1 MSVPSNKI
9 AVIAGVGNSTGTGG
23 ATARE
28 FANAG
33 YSVALISRNPEELKK
48 LAEEINNSKLGGTA
62 APFPVNS
69 YNAEDLK
76 GAFKSIKEQWL
87 NGQIRVAV
95 WNAAQWSW
103 KGFLDIT
110 EEDIQKSIEANIV
123 GPFAFSREV
132 ISTFKGLDIQPENGA
147 RGTLIFT
154 SATAAWRGNTHTS
167 AFAAGKH
174 AQRALAQSLNKE
186 FGKDN
191 IHVANAIIDGVIVT
205 DVTTSRFPGDTSED
219 KRLRP
224 ASIAKSYLY
233 LVQQD
238 RSAWTFE
245 LDLRPAHEKW

>member
-9 AVIAGVGNSTGTGG
+9 AVVAGIGNSTGTGG

-48 LAEEINNSKLGGTA
+48 LAEEINNSKLGRTA

-69 YNAEDLK
+69 YKAEDLK
-76 GAFKSIKEQWL
+76 GVFKTIKEHWP

-95 WNAAQWSW
+95 WNAAEWIW
-103 KGFLDIT
+103 KGFLDVT
-110 EEDIQKSIEANIV
+110 EEDIQKSIEVNIV
-123 GPFAFSREV
+123 GPFAFSREI
-132 ISTFKGLDIQPENGA
+132 ISTFKELDIQPENGA

-154 SATAAWRGNTHTS
+154 STSEAWRGNTHTS

-191 IHVANAIIDGVIVT
+191 IHVANAIIDGIIVT
-205 DVTTSRFPGDTSED
+205 DLTNLLVPGDTSED
-219 KRLRP
+219 KRLQP

-233 LVQQD
+233 LAQQD

-245 LDLRPAHEKW
+245 LDLRPAHLNW